1 MTYVSLRLARLECS
15 PRLVLSAVGSVPTL
29 LWVLIQASLPAA
41 ALPAVNAQLEKQILE
56 TIQKHPEVILES
68 LNRYH
73 QRQEQKEAEK
83 AQKVAEEIRK
93 DPSSFVGESPVLG
106 DNQASQYLFIFSDFQ
121 CPFCAKAQSSLREFK
136 RKHPE
141 VALVYKHLPLTTIHP
156 QAVNA
161 AAASWAA
168 QQQGKF
174 WSYHDILLDNQS
186 RFSDAY
192 YEEVATQ
199 LGLNLVQFNR
209 DRKSQSA
216 YAAVAKDAELAE
228 RLGLKG
234 TPFFIVNGQGV
245 SGVVSSRDLEAMLS
259 ASSPAFPNASVSNPS
274 K

>member
-1 MTYVSLRLARLECS
+1 MSLRLARLECS
-15 PRLVLSAVGSVPTL
+15 PRLVLSTLGSVPAL
-29 LWVLIQASLPAA
+29 LWVLVQASLPATA
-41 ALPAVNAQLEKQILE
+41 IPAVNAQLERQILE

-73 QRQEQKEAEK
+73 QLQEQKQAEE
-83 AQKVAEEIRK
+83 AQKLAEEIRK
-93 DPSSFVGESPVLG
+93 NPSSFVGNSPVLG
-106 DNQASQYLFIFSDFQ
+106 EKQAIHYLFIFSDFQ
-121 CPFCAKAQSSLREFK
+121 CPFCAKAQSILREFK

-174 WSYHDILLDNQS
+174 WSYHDILLDNQNQ
-186 RFSDAY
+186 FSDAY
-192 YEEVATQ
+192 YEEIAMQ
-199 LGLNLVQFNR
+199 LGLDLDKFNL
-209 DRKSQSA
+209 DRRSESA

-234 TPFFIVNGQGV
+234 TPFFILNGQGV